1 MTKEYVADNVP
12 QAIESGIPIY
22 QQELWGGEKT
32 QADGTFTFGLYA
44 APEIWFHLL
53 EALHI
58 TGQQQLPNS
67 PIYRILEEAIANRF
81 GIERKEL

>member
-12 QAIESGIPIY
+12 KAIEAGIPIY
-22 QQELWGGEKT
+22 TEGLWGAQKT

-53 EALHI
+53 EALHL
-58 TGQQQLPNS
+58 TGQQNLPNS
-67 PIYRILEEAIANRF
+67 PIYRILEEAISGRF
-81 GIERKEL
+81 GIERMKP